1 MFKKNLGRV
10 DRAVRLVIGAA
21 LLANGLFRLGGLRG
35 NREGIRAA
43 FWAVPPLMTGIIG
56 SCPGYVPF
64 GLSTL
69 EQK

>member
-1 MFKKNLGRV
+1 MFKKNLGPV
-10 DRAVRLVIGAA
+10 DRAIRLVVGAA

-43 FWAVPPLMTGIIG
+43 FWALPPLVTAAIG

-64 GLSTL
+64 GISTL
-69 EQK
+69 KAK